1 MFPENLLANAKFL
14 VCSPDAAAATTD
26 LDGAVIDM
34 AQDEGYEGICLIAH
48 LGDVTATAAPNLR
61 LMGSAAAD
69 GSAPSLENETTALA
83 AAGATN
89 YDDKLIVLDTRGP
102 VNRYVFSRL
111 LRTTANVA
119 VNSVL
124 AILYKARKLPVTQGS
139 DVVASAYDWVI
150 SS

>member
-1 MFPENLLANAKFL
+1 MNENFIATHKVI

-34 AQDEGYEGICLIAH
+34 AQDNGYDGIALIAH

-69 GSAPSLENETTALA
+69 GSSPSLENETVALA
-83 AAGATN
+83 AAGASN
-89 YDDKLIVLDTRGP
+89 YDDKIIILDTRGP

-119 VNSVL
+119 VNSVI
-124 AILYKARKLPVTQGS
+124 AILYKPRKFPVVQGA
-139 DVVASAYDWVI
+139 DVLRAVYDWGI